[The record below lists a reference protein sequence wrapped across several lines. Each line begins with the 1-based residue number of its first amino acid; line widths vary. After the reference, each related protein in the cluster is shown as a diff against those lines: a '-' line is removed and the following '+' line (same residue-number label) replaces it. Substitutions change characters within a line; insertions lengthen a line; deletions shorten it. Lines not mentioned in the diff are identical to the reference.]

1 MPQESPY
8 PIVLTPTEQTVLEA
22 RARKYTSPYFEVI
35 RSKIVLLASK
45 GLENKQIGE
54 QLSMPR
60 QIVSR
65 WRKRFF
71 RERVL
76 GLDERPRRG
85 RPRVFSPSS
94 RCGR

>member
-1 MPQESPY
+1 
-8 PIVLTPTEQTVLEA
+8 VLEK
-22 RARKYTSPYFEVI
+22 RAKKYTSPYFEVV
-35 RSKIVLLASK
+35 RSKIILLASK

-71 RERVL
+71 HERVL
-76 GLDERPRRG
+76 GLDERPGRG
-85 RPRVFSPSS
+85 RPRVFSPSG
-94 RCGR
+94 RCGRKSAGV

>member
-1 MPQESPY
+1 MPQKSPY
-8 PIVLTPTEQTVLEA
+8 SVVLTQEEKAALEA
-22 RARKYTSPYFEVI
+22 RARKYTSPYFEVM
-35 RSKIVLLASK
+35 RSKVILLASQ

-71 RERVL
+71 YERL
-76 GLDERPRRG
+76 GGLDERPGRG
-85 RPRVFSPSS
+85 RPRVFSPS
-94 RCGR
+94 GRGKR

>member
-1 MPQESPY
+1 MPQCSPY
-8 PIVLTPTEQTVLEA
+8 SIVLSTEEKRALEY

-35 RSKIVLLASK
+35 RSKIVLLAAD

-54 QLSMPR
+54 RISVPR

-71 RERVL
+71 YERLL
-76 GLDERPRRG
+76 GLDERPGRG
-85 RPRVFSPSS
+85 RPRVFSP
-94 RCGR
+94 

>member
-1 MPQESPY
+1 MPQCSPY
-8 PIVLTPTEQTVLEA
+8 SIVLSTEEKRALED

-35 RSKIVLLASK
+35 RSKIVLLAAD

-54 QLSMPR
+54 QLSVPR

-71 RERVL
+71 YERLL
-76 GLDERPRRG
+76 GLDERSRRG
-85 RPRVFSPSS
+85 RPRVFSP
-94 RCGR
+94 